1 MIFRRP
7 TTAGGPSGPAD
18 GATLSGIIPDVDP
31 SASIADDARIRLRAG
46 LISLVVSVVLLG
58 AKYGAYRLT
67 GSTAIL
73 SDALESIVNVVAA
86 VFALGGLVFA
96 GRPADRNHPYGHGKI
111 EFFSAAFEGG
121 LIAFAAVLI
130 IYEVVQSLIRGVEV
144 QQLEAGLAIVLAA
157 GLVNLLL
164 GVFLV
169 RTGRRHSSLTLVAD
183 GQHVLSDF
191 WTSIGIV
198 AGLILVRVTGL
209 AWLDPVVAA
218 LVALNLMWTG
228 VRLVR
233 QAAGGLLDEE
243 DTPLLGRLLA
253 ILQSHVGQGVIR
265 VHHLRAIRAGRFHHV
280 DAHLVVPEFWS
291 VDRAHELAE
300 TLAARVIKAL
310 GVEGE
315 LVFHTDPCHRIY
327 CACATSTTA
336 PCGASPSAAAR
347 ASPWKRPSSQ
357 TCRADRIPRGARPL
371 SPASNLRDSVPWEC
385 SRLERPVLPAIAERI
400 DQGGTRCPG
409 PAESG
414 SPCSRS
420 SPRWPSPG
428 RRPGPSRGSP
438 TSS

>member
-1 MIFRRP
+1 MEP
-7 TTAGGPSGPAD
+7 MATT
-18 GATLSGIIPDVDP
+18 
-31 SASIADDARIRLRAG
+31 ADDARIRLRAG
-46 LISLVVSVVLLG
+46 LISLVVSALLLG
-58 AKYGAYRLT
+58 AKYEAYRLT

-130 IYEVVQSLIRGVEV
+130 IYEVAQSLIRGVEV
-144 QQLEAGLAIVLAA
+144 RQLEAGLGIVLAA
-157 GLVNLLL
+157 GVVNLLL
-164 GVFLV
+164 GKFLV

-233 QAAGGLLDEE
+233 HAAGGLLDEE
-243 DTPLLGRLLA
+243 DTALLGRLLEV
-253 ILQSHVGQGVIR
+253 LQQHVGQGVIR
-265 VHHLRAIRAGRFHHV
+265 IHHLRAIRAGRFHHV

-300 TLAARVIKAL
+300 TLAARVIKEL

-315 LVFHTDPCHRIY
+315 LAFHTDPCHQIY
-327 CACATSTTA
+327 CAMCDLDDC
-336 PCGASPSAAAR
+336 PVRRQPF
-347 ASPWKRPSSQ
+347 
-357 TCRADRIPRGARPL
+357 RG
-371 SPASNLRDSVPWEC
+371 
-385 SRLERPVLPAIAERI
+385 
-400 DQGGTRCPG
+400 
-409 PAESG
+409 
-414 SPCSRS
+414 RS
-420 SPRWPSPG
+420 SLTLEEAVQPDMPR
-428 RRPGPSRGSP
+428 
-438 TSS
+438 